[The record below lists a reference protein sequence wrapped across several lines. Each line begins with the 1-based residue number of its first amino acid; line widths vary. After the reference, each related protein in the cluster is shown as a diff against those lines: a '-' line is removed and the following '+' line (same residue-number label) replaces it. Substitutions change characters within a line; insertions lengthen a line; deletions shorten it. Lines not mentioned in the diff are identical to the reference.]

1 MFIQVREKCDFCMY
15 NNLQHYSHTN
25 ITRKAPPLPPSPI
38 SGKSRTFFK
47 SLRVTMDTKRSEES
61 RIKSF
66 PTLLRFKTSKASE
79 KAKGSLAV
87 TTFSV
92 MTLQRYL
99 VHHLKWCWESEIWK
113 ENGPAKVRP
122 LPQKKS
128 AQKLSSI
135 QSTHWEAKLLLS
147 IFTQIRISACDNTQQ
162 PTTQLSIMCN
172 GYWGHTFGILQLI
185 QIS

>member
-1 MFIQVREKCDFCMY
+1 MYIYIYYVNLCTAIYSITAIQT
-15 NNLQHYSHTN
+15 SH
-25 ITRKAPPLPPSPI
+25 IRLPPLPPSPI

-99 VHHLKWCWESEIWK
+99 VHILNGVGKAKRK
-113 ENGPAKVRP
+113 ENGPDLKYDPFPKRKV
-122 LPQKKS
+122 LKS
-128 AQKLSSI
+128 YLRNNQPI
-135 QSTHWEAKLLLS
+135 CEAKLLLS

-172 GYWGHTFGILQLI
+172 GY
-185 QIS
+185 